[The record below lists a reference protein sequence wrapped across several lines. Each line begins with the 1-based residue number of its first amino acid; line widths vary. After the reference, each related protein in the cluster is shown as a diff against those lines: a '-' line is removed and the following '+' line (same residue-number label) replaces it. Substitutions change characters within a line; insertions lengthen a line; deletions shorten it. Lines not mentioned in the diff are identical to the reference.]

1 MATPLKVTHLDS
13 PLRRS
18 DEEIGS
24 GPLPVSGDFEGE
36 STEEK
41 SPELDSPPAAR
52 AEGGSS
58 SPGVVARPAAT
69 PTPRR
74 RSRPRR
80 RAATEAPA
88 ATSPSKDAWPPAQGF
103 WEPPALDERVELTST
118 RLPVSLSRAL
128 DRHTRALRDR
138 HDLASQKALP
148 MQEVLA
154 AVVWALG
161 DPEDKTVVDRLDGI
175 YRSYRARR
183 MAAAARALEQR

>member
-1 MATPLKVTHLDS
+1 MASLKVTHLDS

-18 DEEIGS
+18 
-24 GPLPVSGDFEGE
+24 EGE
-36 STEEK
+36 SPQEK
-41 SPELDSPPAAR
+41 PPEIDSPPAAGSD
-52 AEGGSS
+52 GGS
-58 SPGVVARPAAT
+58 SPGVVARPPAAT

-80 RAATEAPA
+80 RAAAEAPV
-88 ATSPSKDAWPPAQGF
+88 ATLSKDTWPPAQGF
-103 WEPPALDERVELTST
+103 WEPPAMDERVELVST

-138 HDLASQKALP
+138 HDLPSQKALP

-161 DPEDKTVVDRLDGI
+161 DPEDEAAVDRLDTV

-183 MAAAARALEQR
+183 MTAAARALEQG

>member
-1 MATPLKVTHLDS
+1 MASLKVTHLDS

-18 DEEIGS
+18 D
-24 GPLPVSGDFEGE
+24 GE
-36 STEEK
+36 SAQEKRPDIDPPPSDAEEN
-41 SPELDSPPAAR
+41 
-52 AEGGSS
+52 SS
-58 SPGVVARPAAT
+58 SPGVVARPPEAA

-74 RSRPRR
+74 RSRPRY
-80 RAATEAPA
+80 RAATEAPI
-88 ATSPSKDAWPPAQGF
+88 ATSSKDAWPPAQGF
-103 WEPPALDERVELTST
+103 WEPPAMDERVELVST

-161 DPEDKTVVDRLDGI
+161 DPEDEVAVDRLDAI
-175 YRSYRARR
+175 YRGYRARR

>member
-1 MATPLKVTHLDS
+1 MASALKVTHLDS

-18 DEEIGS
+18 DDESAES
-24 GPLPVSGDFEGE
+24 KPVAIDS
-36 STEEK
+36 
-41 SPELDSPPAAR
+41 SPPAG

-58 SPGVVARPAAT
+58 PGIVARPLEAA
-69 PTPRR
+69 PTPKR

-80 RAATEAPA
+80 RAAAEALA
-88 ATSPSKDAWPPAQGF
+88 ATSSKDTWPPAQGF
-103 WEPPALDERVELTST
+103 WEPPAMDERVELVST

-161 DPEDKTVVDRLDGI
+161 DPEDEAAVDRLDAV

-183 MAAAARALEQR
+183 MAAAARALEQS

>member
-1 MATPLKVTHLDS
+1 MASTLKVTRLDS
-13 PLRRS
+13 PLQGLRNS
-18 DEEIGS
+18 DGE
-24 GPLPVSGDFEGE
+24 GPPNS
-36 STEEK
+36 
-41 SPELDSPPAAR
+41 SPEPDSAAPAT

-58 SPGVVARPAAT
+58 SPGVVARPPAAA
-69 PTPRR
+69 PTTRR

-80 RAATEAPA
+80 RGAADTPA
-88 ATSPSKDAWPPAQGF
+88 ATSSSKDAWPPVQGF
-103 WEPPALDERVELTST
+103 WEPPALDEHLELVST

-161 DPEDKTVVDRLDGI
+161 DPEDEAAVDRLDAI
-175 YRSYRARR
+175 YRGYRARR
-183 MAAAARALEQR
+183 MAAAAQALSRSDADR